1 MSVGQQLSLLDWAPA
16 PAVVRFEE
24 GAVRA
29 QRLAGRICRAI
40 GPAVAGWDC
49 AVPRDQ
55 VAARMSSFLG
65 APIGVNALNAYA
77 SESRLDRMIS
87 LPRFVALLWATRD
100 RRLLELVAEPF
111 GWAVID
117 RKYLPLIEIT
127 QVRAKRRE
135 LARHQRALE
144 RVMQTGGAC

>member
-29 QRLAGRICRAI
+29 QSLAGRICRAI
-40 GPAVAGWDC
+40 GTSLRDC

-87 LPRFVALLWATRD
+87 LPWFVALLWATRD

-144 RVMQTGGAC
+144 RVMQTGDAC